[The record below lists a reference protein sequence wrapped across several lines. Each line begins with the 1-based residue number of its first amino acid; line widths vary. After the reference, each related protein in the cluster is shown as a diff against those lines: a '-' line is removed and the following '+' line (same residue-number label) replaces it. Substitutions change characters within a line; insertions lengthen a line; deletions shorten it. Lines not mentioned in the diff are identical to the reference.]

1 MIGTIL
7 GAAAPII
14 DKFVENKDQKNK
26 LKAELEQSLIS
37 LDLAQAQANIEQA
50 KHSSIFVAGAR
61 PAIMWICALGLFF
74 HFIIFPLAE
83 WVITIWY
90 PDLFLPS
97 LDTDQIL
104 GLTVSLLGLG
114 GMRSWEKSKGIARK
128 SLKE

>member
-90 PDLFLPS
+90 PNLFLPS